1 MRLTKDVTRLRFL
14 NIFCI
19 QVILTA
25 NASLVSRGASV
36 DSSCKAECG
45 SGGVIVINGTI
56 NGTVPNPL
64 LHTSPVKPGNSY
76 VINGVVLINGKDQ
89 TLSDN
94 LLLCGK

>member
-1 MRLTKDVTRLRFL
+1 M
-14 NIFCI
+14 
-19 QVILTA
+19 
-25 NASLVSRGASV
+25 
-36 DSSCKAECG
+36 DSSCKAEYG

-64 LHTSPVKPGNSY
+64 LHTSPAKPGNSY

-89 TLSDN
+89 SLSHN